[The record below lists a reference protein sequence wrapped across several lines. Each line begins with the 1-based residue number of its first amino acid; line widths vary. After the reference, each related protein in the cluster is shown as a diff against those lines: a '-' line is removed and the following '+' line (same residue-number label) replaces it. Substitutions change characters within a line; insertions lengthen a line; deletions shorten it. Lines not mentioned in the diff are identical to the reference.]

1 MQNRKRCFALL
12 ILFSFLNITAA
23 QAMRAGDYY
32 YFISERC
39 EARGP
44 QEPEKKA
51 AVTPDIRLF
60 DIVPA
65 GISDYYVKM
74 NTRALVDYAEEGQR
88 FLDDLA
94 KKQAYTAGQSADNPE
109 ETHHDFMLQREAID
123 LAELIRTLNVFSQ
136 RQTDTGYFYKKLLT
150 LADETARFKAVTR
163 VRLTDTGVE
172 NALYL
177 TTFTSEYFRLDDDG
191 NAAETA
197 FITVDHAKAIARHL
211 HRDDSPYAS
220 YVKKGVCAE
229 KWMPADTSEQG
240 D

>member
-1 MQNRKRCFALL
+1 
-12 ILFSFLNITAA
+12 
-23 QAMRAGDYY
+23 MRAGDYY

-44 QEPEKKA
+44 QEPEIKT
-51 AVTPDIRLF
+51 AVTPDVRLF

-74 NTRALVDYAEEGQR
+74 NTSALVDYAEEGQH

-94 KKQAYTAGQSADNPE
+94 KQQAYTAGQSAEDPA

-136 RQTDTGYFYKKLLT
+136 RQTDTGYYYKKLLT
-150 LADETARFKAVTR
+150 LTDDTARFKAVTR

-177 TTFTSEYFRLDDDG
+177 TTFTSEYFRLDDNG

-197 FITVDHAKAIARHL
+197 FITVDHAKAITRNL
-211 HRDDSPYAS
+211 HGNDSPYAS
-220 YVKKGVCAE
+220 YVEEGVCAE
-229 KWMPADTSEQG
+229 KWVPADTSEQNE
-240 D
+240 

>member
-1 MQNRKRCFALL
+1 MSNRIRCFSLL
-12 ILFSFLNITAA
+12 TILSLACISSA

-39 EARGP
+39 EPRGP
-44 QEPEKKA
+44 QEPEQKA
-51 AVTPDIRLF
+51 AVTPDVRLF

-74 NTRALVDYAEEGQR
+74 NTSALADYPEEGQR
-88 FLDDLA
+88 YLDDLA
-94 KKQAYTAGQSADNPE
+94 KQQAYTAGESSDNPQ

-136 RQTDTGYFYKKLLT
+136 RQSDTGYFYKKLLT
-150 LADETARFKAVTR
+150 LSDDKARFKAVTR
-163 VRLTDTGVE
+163 VRLTETGVD

-177 TTFTSEYFRLDDDG
+177 TTFTSEYFKLDDNG
-191 NAAETA
+191 SAAAEA
-197 FITVDHAKAIARHL
+197 FITVDHAKAITRHL
-211 HRDDSPYAS
+211 HDADSPYAHFVS
-220 YVKKGVCAE
+220 EGICAE
-229 KWMPADTSEQG
+229 KWVPANTGEQ